1 MFCSSFETNVTIDRV
16 EMMRHLNKRGERG
29 NAIIEFGL
37 IAPLLLPLILVAVD
51 GGLYAVAFVA
61 VQNGVRVAAMRN
73 SGGLDSAADQ
83 AQACSMIVEE
93 LRGLPNIGAS
103 FSSGCSTSPLVVS
116 AVLCDAS
123 TPCLGSANSP
133 DGSWAVSVTAQYTV
147 PAPFRFPL
155 VGPTV
160 IARNAQMKIR
170 NVE

>member
-83 AQACSMIVEE
+83 ARPDVG
-93 LRGLPNIGAS
+93 R
-103 FSSGCSTSPLVVS
+103 SGEGRPRATGRSVRRLAVRAGVGRFVVAS
-116 AVLCDAS
+116 AVEADFE
-123 TPCLGSANSP
+123 TDQP
-133 DGSWAVSVTAQYTV
+133 
-147 PAPFRFPL
+147 
-155 VGPTV
+155 
-160 IARNAQMKIR
+160 
-170 NVE
+170 

>member
-1 MFCSSFETNVTIDRV
+1 MI
-16 EMMRHLNKRGERG
+16 RHLNKRGERG
-29 NAIIEFGL
+29 NALIEFGL

-51 GGLYAVAFVA
+51 GGLYTVAFIA

-73 SGGLDSAADQ
+73 AGGLDSAADQ
-83 AQACSMIVEE
+83 AQACSMVIEE

-103 FSSGCSTSPLVVS
+103 FSSGCSSNPLIVS
-116 AVLCDAS
+116 TTLCDA
-123 TPCLGSANSP
+123 TTACLGSATSP

-170 NVE
+170 NIE

>member
-1 MFCSSFETNVTIDRV
+1 
-16 EMMRHLNKRGERG
+16 MRHLNKRGERG
-29 NAIIEFGL
+29 NALIEFGL
-37 IAPLLLPLILVAVD
+37 IAPLLLPLILVALD
-51 GGLYAVAFVA
+51 GGLYTVAFIA

-73 SGGLDSAADQ
+73 AGGLDSAADQ
-83 AQACSMIVEE
+83 AQACSMVVEE

-116 AVLCDAS
+116 AVLCDGS

-133 DGSWAVSVTAQYTV
+133 DGAFAVSVTARYTV